1 MIWDIISVEVIM
13 INTEI
18 VLFFPYLPISKYN
31 IIPEA

>member
-18 VLFFPYLPISKYN
+18 VLFLSPDIQVQQ
-31 IIPEA
+31 IPEA